1 MSIRDAKALSQLLLL
16 KQRGFSFLARTRKF
30 SSSKTRHEWRKES
43 PTGGLTEVYTFTPD
57 SQTVWPDPTLGVFS
71 NIDHRFTFPGNVGF
85 CFGNDGPEERPCN
98 DAATKDNPIIKK
110 ISKIDILEVKTTR
123 EHQAQVRFFFLLIIT
138 KTFYTYVMNIDY
150 FRRCIQ
156 RMILSTIQRKPQP
169 MFAQNRFYWKH
180 FPVPIWRK

>member
-16 KQRGFSFLARTRKF
+16 KQRGFSSLARTRKF

-85 CFGNDGPEERPCN
+85 CFGHDGPEERPCN
-98 DAATKDNPIIKK
+98 DAATKDNSNIKK

-123 EHQAQVRFFFLLIIT
+123 EHQAQVRFFPPYYYENFSYVLII
-138 KTFYTYVMNIDY
+138 ILIIY

-156 RMILSTIQRKPQP
+156 RMILSTIQRKPQH
-169 MFAQNRFYWKH
+169 MFAQNRFY
-180 FPVPIWRK
+180 